1 MLAVH
6 LENGAVTL
14 REVPRPVIPEG
25 FALLRLI
32 TGGICNTDL
41 ELQRGYYG
49 FAGTP
54 GHEFVA
60 EVVEAD
66 TPGLV
71 GKRVVGEINICCAR
85 CDWCSK
91 GMGRHCRERSVL
103 GIVKHP
109 GAFEEFF
116 TLPERNLHVLPD
128 GIRTE
133 CAVFT
138 EPLAAACEI
147 LDQASIPCGS
157 TVAVLGDGKLGLLIA
172 LVLNAH
178 GYRVHQFGRHAEKL
192 RIAGAAGVHVQVA
205 AGNLPSAECQWVVDA
220 TGSPEGLR
228 AAVEMTRPR
237 GTVIL
242 KSTVHGMVGLDFA
255 SVIVNEI
262 TLIGSRCGRFEA
274 ALPLLEHQ
282 LIHVEDMIADRFRL
296 SEAPKAFERA
306 AQRGSLKVLL
316 DAG

>member
-1 MLAVH
+1 
-6 LENGAVTL
+6 
-14 REVPRPVIPEG
+14 
-25 FALLRLI
+25 
-32 TGGICNTDL
+32 
-41 ELQRGYYG
+41 
-49 FAGTP
+49 
-54 GHEFVA
+54 
-60 EVVEAD
+60 
-66 TPGLV
+66 
-71 GKRVVGEINICCAR
+71 
-85 CDWCSK
+85 
-91 GMGRHCRERSVL
+91 
-103 GIVKHP
+103 
-109 GAFEEFF
+109 
-116 TLPERNLHVLPD
+116 
-128 GIRTE
+128 
-133 CAVFT
+133 
-138 EPLAAACEI
+138 
-147 LDQASIPCGS
+147 
-157 TVAVLGDGKLGLLIA
+157 VAVLGDGKLGLLIA